1 MADAALEPGRILAG
15 KYRLG
20 ERLGEG
26 GMGAVYRAEHLVLQ
40 APVAIK
46 VIEREVADEGTRAR
60 FMREAQAAAALRS
73 PHVVQILDYG
83 TEGDVPFM
91 VMELLEG
98 ETLAQRIKRKK
109 RLSAQET
116 TWILTHVSRAVAK
129 AHELGIVHRD
139 LKPDNV
145 FLVQNEEDEIA
156 KVLDFGVAKIEAT
169 SLSGDSHTRTGSLL
183 GTPYYMSPE
192 QAQGNKTVDHR
203 SDLWALGVITFECL
217 TGKRPFTSEGLGDL
231 VLQICIRDLPVPSD
245 LAPVPI
251 GFDAWFAKAV
261 QREPD
266 ERFQSAKELADA
278 LREALGG
285 KDSPS
290 VPDILVTSAPDA
302 TPLPLPGERPDTED
316 ARPTAL
322 EGAAAGPV
330 DAAAATVA
338 EEIAPFSAA
347 TLARSRASYD
357 GRGTDD
363 ALPSGEGGQPPLSVS
378 LHGAVS
384 APPARVAEGAAP
396 PRRSNAGLFLAVG
409 SGALAVG
416 VLTAVLALGDRPGF
430 RVGDIEGPSPASTP
444 RSASA
449 RPADTAT
456 KSGTTD
462 RQPAQPRAQQSK
474 ASSGAADEEPSGTTR
489 VIDGRS
495 ILEPTPADAEADTD
509 PLAATPE
516 APPETGGT
524 EDGSGDAPG
533 EDKNAGKTE
542 GKASAAG
549 DKPPSTGED
558 KSTAPKTPGGKAES
572 STPASATPSGA
583 TPSGGSPSGGSP
595 SGGRQPSSQPGAG
608 SQPGAPDP
616 KPSPPSSSPPSPSP
630 DGASPTEPPPT
641 PQPGSSQPGSSQPG
655 SSQPGSSQPSGAAA
669 PDKGSPTSGDP
680 TSGDPAL
687 GESP

>member
-26 GMGAVYRAEHLVLQ
+26 GMGAVYQAEHLVLQ

-46 VIEREVADEGTRAR
+46 VIEREVADEGTRTR

-83 TEGDVPFM
+83 TERDVPFM

-116 TWILTHVSRAVAK
+116 TWILAHVGRAVAK

-145 FLVQNEEDEIA
+145 FLVRNEEDEIA

-192 QAQGNKTVDHR
+192 QAQGNKAVDHR

-231 VLQICIRDLPVPSD
+231 VLQICIRDLPVPSEQ
-245 LAPVPI
+245 APVPI

-266 ERFQSAKELADA
+266 DRFQSAKELADA

-290 VPDILVTSAPDA
+290 VPDILVTSAPDSS
-302 TPLPLPGERPDTED
+302 PLPLPEEGRSPED

-322 EGAAAGPV
+322 EGAASRSV
-330 DAAAATVA
+330 DAAAETVA
-338 EEIAPFSAA
+338 EELAPFSAG
-347 TLARSRASYD
+347 TLARSQASHGGRA
-357 GRGTDD
+357 TDD
-363 ALPSGEGGQPPLSVS
+363 ALPAGEGGQPPLSVS

-384 APPARVAEGAAP
+384 APPAARAALTR
-396 PRRSNAGLFLAVG
+396 PRRRSHAGLFFVVG

-430 RVGDIEGPSPASTP
+430 RVGDIEGPSSSPTK
-444 RSASA
+444 RSAGTRSGDTGSKSA
-449 RPADTAT
+449 T
-456 KSGTTD
+456 TTD
-462 RQPAQPRAQQSK
+462 RQPAQPRAQQSSK
-474 ASSGAADEEPSGTTR
+474 ATSGAAEAAPEGTTR

-495 ILEPTPADAEADTD
+495 ILEPTPADAEADKD

-516 APPETGGT
+516 APPEANGT

-533 EDKNAGKTE
+533 EDKSE
-542 GKASAAG
+542 G
-549 DKPPSTGED
+549 
-558 KSTAPKTPGGKAES
+558 
-572 STPASATPSGA
+572 TPS
-583 TPSGGSPSGGSP
+583 
-595 SGGRQPSSQPGAG
+595 
-608 SQPGAPDP
+608 APDP
-616 KPSPPSSSPPSPSP
+616 KPSPPPPSPSPSP
-630 DGASPTEPPPT
+630 DGTSPNEPPPT
-641 PQPGSSQPGSSQPG
+641 PQPGGPQPGGPQPGSG
-655 SSQPGSSQPSGAAA
+655 SGAA
-669 PDKGSPTSGDP
+669 PDKGSPTSGDT
-680 TSGDPAL
+680 TSGDPLGDPAS